1 MLPLEGLRIVSLA
14 INVPGPVAAASLRD
28 LGAAIVKVEPPAG
41 DPLIEYSPEWY
52 GNLVRGQ
59 EVITLDLKEPRQ
71 REKFDCLLSQSD
83 LLITSMRPAAL
94 ERLNLN
100 WRQTHEHFPNLSH
113 ISIVGFDSPHENCGG
128 HDLTYQANAGLI
140 TPPHL
145 PRTLIADL
153 ATAEKVVSAALTLIL
168 ARQKAQIGAFRQIS
182 IESVVRSFTS
192 PIRYGLTDSGGLLGG
207 AFPGYNIYRAAEGWI
222 AVAALEPHFWNKLVG
237 QLGLGDIKHEDLQN
251 VFLTRTA
258 VEWESWA
265 NVNDIPISAL
275 N

>member
-1 MLPLEGLRIVSLA
+1 MLPLEGIRIVSLA

-28 LGAAIVKVEPPAG
+28 LGASIVKVEPPAG
-41 DPLIEYSPEWY
+41 DPLIQYSPEWY

-59 EVITLDLKEPRQ
+59 KIIRLDLKEPVQ
-71 REKFDCLLSQSD
+71 RERFDCLLSQSD

-94 ERLNLN
+94 ERLNLT
-100 WRQTHEHFPNLSH
+100 RLEIRGQFPNLSQ
-113 ISIVGFDSPHENCGG
+113 ISIVGFDFPRENFSG
-128 HDLTYQANAGLI
+128 HDLAYQAKAGLI
-140 TPPHL
+140 TPPFL

-153 ATAEKVVSAALTLIL
+153 ATAEKVVSTALALTLVH
-168 ARQKAQIGAFRQIS
+168 QKEQIGAFREIS
-182 IESVVRSFTS
+182 MESVVKSFTA

-207 AFPGYNIYRAAEGWI
+207 AFPGYNIYRTAEGWI

-237 QLGLGDIKHEDLQN
+237 QLGLEDIKHEDLQN